1 MASFIGGYSMPAFE
15 RGHRESQRASH
26 NSWKEVSLNR
36 SVPPMGTFFIESPP
50 SIAPHFRNVRRR
62 TGDFEAMITPPLLL
76 AAVRNS
82 PSEIQS
88 STAGS
93 TLWQTVFVSF
103 AVVLILLEVVRGYR
117 LGLPRQLMRGA
128 AVIAAYA
135 AGYFGGQLLLPVLQ
149 PILKW
154 PDFILSM
161 IGGAILALVIYGLI
175 ASLGSIL
182 FKRTAQHSA
191 GPVRLV
197 YGLSGALTGIVFGLF
212 FIWLILVGIRSVGS
226 IADAQV
232 QAHPR
237 TDTQP
242 PSAPPDKPLA
252 LEKLDADSLT
262 SFLARL
268 KNSVELGSV
277 GDLLKKTDVTPP
289 AVYQTLK
296 DAGTVSANPENAR
309 RFLSFPGAV
318 ELSDHPK
325 IVALR
330 HDPEIADL
338 IRRGRVLELLQHP
351 RVLAAAND
359 PTLVERV
366 KQFDIKKA
374 LEFAAKKD

>member
-1 MASFIGGYSMPAFE
+1 MTNGSPLWQIVFLSFA
-15 RGHRESQRASH
+15 A
-26 NSWKEVSLNR
+26 V
-36 SVPPMGTFFIESPP
+36 
-50 SIAPHFRNVRRR
+50 
-62 TGDFEAMITPPLLL
+62 LLL
-76 AAVRNS
+76 L
-82 PSEIQS
+82 EI
-88 STAGS
+88 
-93 TLWQTVFVSF
+93 
-103 AVVLILLEVVRGYR
+103 VRGYR

-128 AVIAAYA
+128 AVISAYA
-135 AGYFGGQLLLPVLQ
+135 AAYFGGQLLLPLLQ

-161 IGGAILALVIYGLI
+161 IGGAIIALVVYGLI

-182 FKRTAQHSA
+182 FKRTAQHKSA
-191 GPVRLV
+191 TVRLV

-212 FIWLILVGIRSVGS
+212 FLWLILVGIRSVGAV
-226 IADAQV
+226 ADAQV

-237 TDTQP
+237 TDAP
-242 PSAPPDKPLA
+242 PSSPRADKPLA
-252 LEKLDADSLT
+252 LEKIDANALT

-277 GDLLKKTDVTPP
+277 GEVLKKTDVTPP
-289 AVYQTLK
+289 AVYQILK
-296 DAGTVSANPENAR
+296 DLGTVSANPDSAR

-318 ELSDHPK
+318 ELSEHPK

-330 HDPEIADL
+330 NDPEIADL
-338 IRRGRVLELLQHP
+338 IRQGRIMELLQHP

-374 LEFAAKKD
+374 LEFAAKKND

>member
-1 MASFIGGYSMPAFE
+1 MAM
-15 RGHRESQRASH
+15 
-26 NSWKEVSLNR
+26 
-36 SVPPMGTFFIESPP
+36 
-50 SIAPHFRNVRRR
+50 
-62 TGDFEAMITPPLLL
+62 
-76 AAVRNS
+76 
-82 PSEIQS
+82 QS
-88 STAGS
+88 ATNGS
-93 TLWQTVFVSF
+93 TLWQIVFLSF
-103 AVVLILLEVVRGYR
+103 AAVLLLLEVIRGYR

-128 AVIAAYA
+128 AIIAAYA
-135 AGYFGGQLLLPVLQ
+135 AAYFGGQLLVPLLQ

-161 IGGAILALVIYGLI
+161 IGGAIVALVVYGLI
-175 ASLGSIL
+175 ATLGSIL
-182 FKRTAQHSA
+182 FKRTAQHGSSA
-191 GPVRLV
+191 VRLV

-212 FIWLILVGIRSVGS
+212 FLWLILVGIRSVGA

-237 TDTQP
+237 TDTPP
-242 PSAPPDKPLA
+242 PSSRADKSLA
-252 LEKLDADSLT
+252 LENLDTDSLT

-268 KNSVELGSV
+268 KNSVELGSI
-277 GDLLKKTDVTPP
+277 GGLLKKTDVTPP

-296 DAGTVSANPENAR
+296 DAGTVCANPESAR

-318 ELSDHPK
+318 ELSEHPK

-330 HDPEIADL
+330 NDPEIADL
-338 IRRGRVLELLQHP
+338 IRQGRIMELLQHP

-374 LEFAAKKD
+374 LEFAAHPK